1 MATKTPQEQLVEL
14 FNAAN
19 TGLAT
24 PLAVADVDFGAV
36 AAGAEGAEKNS
47 TLTITAKAAS
57 INFSGSKA
65 LTYNRLAL
73 ALGAV
78 SVDDD
83 VANWDTDAEVLA
95 HFNTLVQQT
104 HADDVFAA
112 GDITVASAANADD
125 NTKTDVTVT
134 INAGHMKFLPGEA
147 VKWTIAKAKTDLSGT
162 NGDLD
167 GFNS

>member
-1 MATKTPQEQLVEL
+1 MATKTPQEQIVAL

-19 TGLAT
+19 SGLAT

-36 AAGAEGAEKNS
+36 SAGANGAAKNS

-57 INFSGSKA
+57 VNFSGSKA

-73 ALGAV
+73 SLGAV
-78 SVDDD
+78 SVSDD
-83 VANWDTDAEVLA
+83 VSNWDTDAEVLA

-104 HADDVFAA
+104 HADDAFVAA
-112 GDITVASAANADD
+112 DITVATAANADD
-125 NTKTDVTVT
+125 SSKTDVTVT
-134 INAGHMKFLPGEA
+134 IKAGHMKFLPGEA

-167 GFNS
+167 GFN